1 MSHDHET
8 FLIIIKIENRCDASF
23 QYVDYFYLFIS
34 LLIDMITLLVYWN
47 NSDSILILHDP
58 QPPLNPFCR
67 FHKFPQQSLQKTCK
81 FQMGLVSMQSDPF
94 PQPFCSNRVLHR
106 KTGAGSESWESKQ
119 IASYWPVP
127 KCSLQW
133 RNCQNRR
140 MQRGS
145 STSFVSKTP
154 SSLEGLGLGGNAYLS

>member
-94 PQPFCSNRVLHR
+94 PQPFCSNRILHR
-106 KTGAGSESWESKQ
+106 KTGALNHGNPSKLQ
-119 IASYWPVP
+119 AIDLCRNVLFNDEIARTEGCIEGNQRVSY
-127 KCSLQW
+127 
-133 RNCQNRR
+133 
-140 MQRGS
+140 QRL
-145 STSFVSKTP
+145 P
-154 SSLEGLGLGGNAYLS
+154 LP